1 VQTMNPNPPI
11 DLAQVLYGL
20 LILLGIGFVLTL
32 LLFGWVIWRI
42 KRIKLPQDA
51 DFFTALRYTPLTVV
65 VLLDLMDLSM
75 DFLSAPFAW
84 TLLGYLG
91 LKPLRGVTVVE
102 SLIPGTQLLPTMT
115 LAWLFARYIDPQ
127 RRI

>member
-1 VQTMNPNPPI
+1 MMNPTPSI
-11 DLAQVLYGL
+11 ALTQILYLL
-20 LILLGIGFVLTL
+20 LILLGIGLVLTL
-32 LLFGWVIWRI
+32 LLLGWVIWRI
-42 KRIKLPQDA
+42 KRIKLPPDA
-51 DFFTALRYTPLTVV
+51 DFFTALRYTPLAVV

-115 LAWLFARYIDPQ
+115 LAWLIARYIDPE

>member
-1 VQTMNPNPPI
+1 MSPNPPV
-11 DLAQVLYGL
+11 DLTQILTWL
-20 LILLGIGFVLTL
+20 LFLLGTGLVLTL
-32 LLFGWVIWRI
+32 LLLGWVVWRI
-42 KRIKLPQDA
+42 KRVKLPQGA

>member
-1 VQTMNPNPPI
+1 MNPNPPI
-11 DLAQVLYGL
+11 DLTQILHWLLFLLGGGL
-20 LILLGIGFVLTL
+20 LFTL
-32 LLFGWVIWRI
+32 LLLGWVIWRI
-42 KRIKLPQDA
+42 KRIKLPQEA
-51 DFFTALRYTPLTVV
+51 DFFTALRYTPLAVV

-75 DFLSAPFAW
+75 DFLSAPFSW

-115 LAWLFARYIDPQ
+115 LAWLIARYIDPQ